1 MRPDSNSV
9 TLSCTLLLRCN
20 DSLSLLELTCD
31 GWSPDNKLGIGFLG
45 FGLVEVGAGLDGVL
59 VICCKLCRLVT
70 SCGLLAV
77 GGGSGSVLLSSWL
90 VA

>member
-20 DSLSLLELTCD
+20 DSLSLLQLTCD
-31 GWSPDNKLGIGFLG
+31 GWSPDNKLGIGVLG
-45 FGLVEVGAGLDGVL
+45 FGLVEVVGAVLDGVL
-59 VICCKLCRLVT
+59 VLSRGGLVAN
-70 SCGLLAV
+70 CGLLAV
-77 GGGSGSVLLSSWL
+77 GGWSGLVLISSWL